1 MSSFSDLVP
10 QLRQQFIEKCSQIT
24 QLEQELK
31 QVKQNA
37 QEGLRKKK
45 KTRICSPSSFC
56 WSWFSKIFIYFHL
69 FKDVQRLLSQLAE
82 KEIILENAKESA
94 KRLESEV
101 TIFFDDF

>member
-45 KTRICSPSSFC
+45 KLEFAVPLPFVGHGLVK
-56 WSWFSKIFIYFHL
+56 FLYIFIYL
-69 FKDVQRLLSQLAE
+69 KMYKDSYLNWQKKKS
-82 KEIILENAKESA
+82 S
-94 KRLESEV
+94 
-101 TIFFDDF
+101 